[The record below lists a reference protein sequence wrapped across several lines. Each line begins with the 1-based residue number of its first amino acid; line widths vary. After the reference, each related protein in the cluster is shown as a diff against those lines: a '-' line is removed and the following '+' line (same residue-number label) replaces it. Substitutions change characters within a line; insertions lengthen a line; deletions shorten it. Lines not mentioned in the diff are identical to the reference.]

1 MIQTTRLQLLPC
13 TLKYFE
19 ALLHGNEALAQIL
32 GIDVPEHWTEF
43 PEMVLV
49 AYDKLRNDP
58 ALLGWFFYLAIHK
71 ADNRLI
77 GTGGFKG
84 RPTPDGVVEI
94 GYEVSADYRE
104 QGYAT
109 EMAEVLIRFAFNH
122 SYVQKVIAHTLE
134 EYNAAVKV
142 LQKAG
147 MRFAGAVNGTDAG
160 ELWRWEITREQYEA
174 VQAAHQ
180 TTGLP

>member
-1 MIQTTRLQLLPC
+1 MIQTSRLQLLPC
-13 TLKYFE
+13 TLQYFE

-32 GIDVPEHWTEF
+32 GIDVPEQWTEY

-58 ALLGWFFYLAIHK
+58 SLLGWFFYLAIHK

-77 GTGGFKG
+77 GTAGFKG
-84 RPTPDGVVEI
+84 RPDADGAVEI
-94 GYEVSADYRE
+94 GYEVSGPYRE

-109 EMAEVLIRFAFNH
+109 EMAEILIRFAFSH
-122 SYVQKVIAHTLE
+122 PYVSKVIAHTEE

-142 LQKAG
+142 LQKSG
-147 MRFAGAVNGTDAG
+147 LRFAGEINGREAG
-160 ELWRWEITREQYEA
+160 ELWRWEISREQYL
-174 VQAAHQ
+174 
-180 TTGLP
+180 GG